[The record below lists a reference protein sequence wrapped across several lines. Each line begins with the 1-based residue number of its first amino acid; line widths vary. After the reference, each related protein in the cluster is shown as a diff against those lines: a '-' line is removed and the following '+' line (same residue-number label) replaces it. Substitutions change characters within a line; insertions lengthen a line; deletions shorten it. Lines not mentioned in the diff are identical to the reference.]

1 MAAYKHNGNIY
12 FYANGKWMDSLSRR
26 VSQELESELN
36 AAFPQLESGI
46 IAHSKPIAKKSNNKV
61 NSTMYG
67 SKSVKRRKK
76 ATRKGYRRTVEL
88 TNDQKRALGVLES
101 GKMYFYQVKQELVNH
116 SCLMNISIEIE
127 TKILLYVLRQVSLQ
141 LMLVVLPYI
150 EFLMF
155 LSL

>member
-46 IAHSKPIAKKSNNKV
+46 IAHSKPIEKKSNNKV

-76 ATRKGYRRTVEL
+76 ATQKGYRRTVEL
-88 TNDQKRALGVLES
+88 TNDQKRALVVLES
-101 GKMYFYQVKQELVNH
+101 GKNV
-116 SCLMNISIEIE
+116 
-127 TKILLYVLRQVSLQ
+127 
-141 LMLVVLPYI
+141 
-150 EFLMF
+150 F
-155 LSL
+155 LSGEAGTGKSFVLNEYIYILTFVILNRGRSLYTAY